1 MSESTVADVVV
12 IEDVAAELATDTV
25 IVRLNRP
32 HKRNALSSEL
42 KRELAVTAR
51 ALAERTDIGAI
62 ILTGAGG
69 AFCAGNDIGEP
80 DSFAQDLPL
89 AEARRHIRLGL
100 EMCRAWEAL
109 PQLTIAAVDRFAIG
123 GGISLALSCDFR
135 ILQTG
140 AWLRAPEVELGITY
154 SWGTLPRLVRLVGPA
169 RAKLIAGLCRRV
181 EAATALDWGLCEEV
195 SDDTMAAALAM
206 AAEITA
212 KPRVAQQMVKESV
225 NRLFA
230 GPDTATLEQ
239 DQVLLNM
246 TDPDAQARQSEVLG
260 RLRGD

>member
-1 MSESTVADVVV
+1 MSDPVVTV
-12 IEDVAAELATDTV
+12 EDAGGDTL

-32 HKRNALSSEL
+32 EKRNALSAAL
-42 KRELAVTAR
+42 KRELAATAR

-69 AFCAGNDIGEP
+69 AFCAGNDLSEP
-80 DSFAQDLPL
+80 DSFAQDMPL

-123 GGISLALSCDFR
+123 GGMSLALSCDFR
-135 ILQTG
+135 IFQTD

-154 SWGTLPRLVRLVGPA
+154 SWGTLPRLARLVGPA

-181 EAATALDWGLCEEV
+181 DAATALEWGLCEEV
-195 SDDTMAAALAM
+195 SDDTLAAALTM

-246 TDPDAQARQSEVLG
+246 TSEEARAAQAAVLAKISG
-260 RLRGD
+260 

>member
-1 MSESTVADVVV
+1 MTTDANLVTVEDADP
-12 IEDVAAELATDTV
+12 ALARGTA

-32 HKRNALSSEL
+32 EKRNALSSDL
-42 KRELAVTAR
+42 KRELARVAR
-51 ALAERTDIGAI
+51 ELAERTDIGCV
-62 ILTGAGG
+62 ILAGAGG
-69 AFCAGNDIGEP
+69 AFCAGNDLSEA
-80 DSFAQDLPL
+80 DSFAQDRPL

-100 EMCRAWEAL
+100 DMCRAWETM

-154 SWGTLPRLVRLVGPA
+154 SWGTLPRLVRLVGPS

-181 EAATALDWGLCEEV
+181 EAATALEWGLCEAV
-195 SDDTMAAALAM
+195 ADDTLAAALDM
-206 AAEITA
+206 AAEITD
-212 KPRVAQQMVKESV
+212 KPRVAQQMVKEAV
-225 NRLFA
+225 NRLA
-230 GPDTATLEQ
+230 PGPDTATLEQ

-246 TDPDAQARQSEVLG
+246 TDPDTRAAQDAAVR
-260 RLRGD
+260 RMRGD